1 MTAPIASIHRL
12 DRRTIDPKDQFDRA
26 RADMVRA
33 LRAWIASGEATAQD
47 LEQEIDGTANQMR
60 SIATLGERDV

>member
-12 DRRTIDPKDQFDRA
+12 DRQTHDPKDQFDRA

-33 LRAWIASGEATAQD
+33 LRAWIASGDATPTD
-47 LEQEIDGTANQMR
+47 IDQEIDGTANQMR